1 MAALANPTDSHFNTD
16 NIISFLKLYIG
27 IAMKYRYK
35 EKDKLVKFLSLFLLL
50 TIIASAILVYS
61 YNQQLVQS
69 NLQIQSL
76 ELTVANLQSDIQ
88 SKLDTISNNTKT
100 IAKLN
105 TQLQID
111 DLLIETLGN
120 KLGIA
125 QSEIKSLTPVTRR
138 YYAVAV
144 RSNSGGLV
152 IPFDVKITNG
162 TGLVSVN
169 IRNVD
174 LLSGTQDS
182 IRIAVAVSEMQ
193 TNTDLSNKDVTV
205 SFVNEQEEIVSLDG
219 PSAGAVITTAIIAA
233 IQNNTIDTTVLA
245 TGAINPDG
253 SIGLVG
259 GVNEKAAAAASFGAK
274 IFLVP
279 YGEKISY
286 GSLEIREVKNIQ
298 EITNLILK

>member
-1 MAALANPTDSHFNTD
+1 MR
-16 NIISFLKLYIG
+16 
-27 IAMKYRYK
+27 YRHK
-35 EKDKLVKFLSLFLLL
+35 EKDRFVKLLSLLLL
-50 TIIASAILVYS
+50 LVTAVSAVLIYS
-61 YNQQLVQS
+61 YHQQLVQS
-69 NLQIQSL
+69 NLQIKGL
-76 ELTVANLQSDIQ
+76 NLTVANLQRNIQTKLEVIYNKTKDIE
-88 SKLDTISNNTKT
+88 
-100 IAKLN
+100 KLN
-105 TQLQID
+105 TQLQIG
-111 DLLIETLGN
+111 DLLIESLGN

-152 IPFDVKITNG
+152 IPFDVKIANG

-182 IRIAVAVSEMQ
+182 IRIAVAVAEVQ
-193 TNTDLSNKDVTV
+193 TNTDLSSKDVTV

-233 IQNNTIDTTVLA
+233 IQNKTIDTTILA
-245 TGAINPDG
+245 TGAINSDG
-253 SIGLVG
+253 SIGPVG
-259 GVNEKAAAAASFGAK
+259 GVDEKAAAAASFGAK

-279 YGEKISY
+279 YGQKTFSSNLQVI
-286 GSLEIREVKNIQ
+286 EVRTIQ
-298 EITNLILK
+298 EMTNLVLK